1 MNSIEKK
8 INDKFWYEDPN
19 MLLAFNRLTEFFPTP
34 DMTVDEKLNSV
45 TRLSLYVSMVMY
57 AYTGNYLWL
66 FVVIGALIITYLIFK
81 NSDKMNKT
89 IDLFKNMGD
98 KKYPVNY
105 VEPTKDNPFMNVLMT
120 DYDDNVNREAS
131 IKRTTQYNPNLSKKI
146 ENKFSINLYKDLSDV
161 YGKENSQ
168 RQFYTTPVTTI
179 PNDQGKFAKWL
190 YNTPKTCKEGNG
202 AQCVANNYEPLYR
215 YQNSGG
221 SIAAPRGKGK

>member
-19 MLLAFNRLTEFFPTP
+19 ILFAFNRLTEFFPTP
-34 DMTVDEKLNSV
+34 DMTVYEKLNSV
-45 TRLSLYVSMVMY
+45 TRLAFYVSIVMY

-66 FVVIGALIITYLIFK
+66 FVVIGTFITTYLIFK
-81 NSDKMNKT
+81 NSDNVNKT

-98 KKYPVNY
+98 KKYPVKF
-105 VEPTKDNPFMNVLMT
+105 VEPTRDNPFMNVLMT
-120 DYDDNVNREAS
+120 DYEDNVNRESS
-131 IKRTTQYNPNLSKKI
+131 IKKSTQYNPKLAKKI
-146 ENKFSINLYKDLSDV
+146 EDKFGINLYKDLSDV

-202 AQCVANNYEPLYR
+202 SQCVANNYEPLYR
-215 YQNSGG
+215 FQNSG
-221 SIAAPRGKGK
+221 P